1 MFVSINHIPV
11 KQGREEDFE
20 KMFRER
26 ERAVED
32 QPGFLSLDVLRP
44 GMKMLMGGPPERVD
58 NEYQVLTRW
67 EDEKSFRGWIH
78 RDAFK
83 RAHSREFDSTIF
95 DGRSYLTLHETIE
108 GVSAAREQVTASSRE

>member
-11 KQGREEDFE
+11 KPGREEDFE

-32 QPGFLSLDVLRP
+32 QPGFLSLDVLKP
-44 GMKMLMGGPPERVD
+44 GTRMLMGGPPERVD

-67 EDEKSFRGWIH
+67 ENEEAFRGWFH
-78 RDAFK
+78 SDAFK

-108 GVSAAREQVTASSRE
+108 GVSAAREQVTSTAIE